1 MSYIVTTALKKLAKL
16 NKRIHGI
23 QGGTSASK
31 TISILQLLID
41 GCQRDKTPQ
50 LTSVT
55 SESIPHLKRGAIR
68 DFKNI
73 MQEHKYWDDKRWNA
87 TDFTYTF
94 ETGTPL
100 EFFSLDMPHKVR
112 GPRRKRLFINEANN
126 IPYETFD
133 QLEVR
138 TEDEIWLDWN
148 PVSEFWWHEGESG
161 NMAVKDREDA
171 DSEILTYLDN
181 EGLPDSI
188 IKSIET
194 HRGNKNWWRVYGQG
208 LIGEIEGRIYTDW
221 KIVNEIPH
229 EARLERYGLDF
240 GYSND
245 PTAVVAIYRYNG
257 GFIFDEILYRKGML
271 NKDIADFMKNQ
282 KDSLIVADSAEPKSI
297 AELNMYGLRVIKSKK
312 GRDSIKFG
320 IATVQQQRCSITKRS
335 VNGIKEY
342 RGFMWKTDDNG
353 KILQVPEP
361 GRDHFL
367 DATRYGIK
375 NLIPDDIIPKTQFS
389 GQNILDQLLTED
401 YQ

>member
-41 GCQRDKTPQ
+41 ECQRDKTPQ